1 MRDRRAL
8 DRWYRPVGMSATQ
21 QRAVHALVR
30 LVVLLLVLYVAPVP
44 TLFVLGWVYFG
55 NGLLKAMRGR
65 GADQSGPAREAA

>member
-1 MRDRRAL
+1 MVSRVPYTHAFSAL
-8 DRWYRPVGMSATQ
+8 MSA
-21 QRAVHALVR
+21 RGRWALVR